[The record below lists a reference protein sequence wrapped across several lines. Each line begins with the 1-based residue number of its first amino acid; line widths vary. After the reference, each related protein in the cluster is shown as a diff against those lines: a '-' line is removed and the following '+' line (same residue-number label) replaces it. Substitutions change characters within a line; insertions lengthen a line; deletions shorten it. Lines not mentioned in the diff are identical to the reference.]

1 MESLK
6 IKIGNTNLEIPIGLI
21 VGIVVVVIGVFL
33 MIFEG
38 ITFIEI
44 QEWIVGRWKDFKR

>member
-21 VGIVVVVIGVFL
+21 VGIIVVAVGIFL

-38 ITFIEI
+38 ITFAEI
-44 QEWIVGRWKDFKR
+44 QKWIVARWKDFKR